1 MADLEKWWRR
11 QKLLEDYVNGKG
23 VYSTTHETDEE
34 ANDFTDVPLRARHVE
49 SVSTK
54 QEENTKA
61 LSVKSM
67 HLESSIMPT
76 VSVETAHDNKI
87 VQGKFSM
94 PVSNVFLFHCF
105 MNCTQSYVCN
115 FNNYTIN

>member
-23 VYSTTHETDEE
+23 VYRTTHETDEE

-54 QEENTKA
+54 QQENTQT

-76 VSVETAHDNKI
+76 VLVETAHDNRI
-87 VQGKFSM
+87 GQEQFSM
-94 PVSNVFLFHCF
+94 PVSNDYFNNSFFHCF
-105 MNCTQSYVCN
+105 N
-115 FNNYTIN
+115 